1 MINIGE
7 VVESITIR
15 STHHLVYIVIIQSM
29 VQLEGTHNGMDVGV
43 DVGEMIDK
51 KWSEWGEIQN

>member
-29 VQLEGTHNGMDVGV
+29 VQLEGTHNGMDVG
-43 DVGEMIDK
+43 EMIEEM
-51 KWSEWGEIQN
+51 EWAG

>member
-29 VQLEGTHNGMDVGV
+29 VQLEGTHNGMDVG
-43 DVGEMIDK
+43 EMIDK
-51 KWSEWGEIQN
+51 KWSGQGEIQN